1 MLNYEEKMENLLKKH
16 KKEIE
21 ELQQETIIY
30 DLLPKRYDPHQITMV
45 DKLEESAWVSYQAK
59 NVDELFDIIDS
70 FKSIK
75 NGSLVST
82 AYYSDDFANVVPST
96 TITEKIA
103 EKVKTNSMFL
113 LETELSSF
121 YGEQPKSTNK
131 INFYFQVK
139 NNILKIKIECKG
151 FLLLN
156 YTYKNLN
163 NGYVFEEI
171 PYSANLK
178 NRARIYSS
186 GKKDYFFIDELF
198 SLIKND
204 NLRIKLE
211 EKYKK

>member
-1 MLNYEEKMENLLKKH
+1 MNCCN
-16 KKEIE
+16 
-21 ELQQETIIY
+21 
-30 DLLPKRYDPHQITMV
+30 
-45 DKLEESAWVSYQAK
+45 
-59 NVDELFDIIDS
+59 
-70 FKSIK
+70 IK

-82 AYYSDDFANVVPST
+82 AYYSDGFANVVPST
-96 TITEKIA
+96 TITEEIA
-103 EKVKTNSMFL
+103 EKVKINSMFL
-113 LETELSSF
+113 LETEISSF
-121 YGEQPKSTNK
+121 YGEQPKSTNT
-131 INFYFQVK
+131 INFYFQFK
-139 NNILKIKIECKG
+139 NNILKIEIECKG

>member
-1 MLNYEEKMENLLKKH
+1 MLNYEEKMENLLK
-16 KKEIE
+16 EIE
-21 ELQQETIIY
+21 ELQQETFVY
-30 DLLPKRYDPHQITMV
+30 HLLPKRYEPHQITMV
-45 DKLEESAWVSYQAK
+45 NKLKESAWVSYRAK
-59 NVDELFDIIDS
+59 NLDELFDIIDS

-82 AYYSDDFANVVPST
+82 AYYSDGFANVIPST
-96 TITEKIA
+96 TITEEIA

-113 LETELSSF
+113 LETEISSF
-121 YGEQPKSTNK
+121 YGEQPKSMNT
-131 INFYFQVK
+131 INFYFQIENK
-139 NNILKIKIECKG
+139 ILKIEIECKG

-198 SLIKND
+198 SLVKND